1 MRDHI
6 QKEHETDFKCKECD
20 FKTKYKI
27 VRRRHMLNA
36 HKKPCKRCDHVAK
49 SEGDLNAHQQ
59 AEHGILTSSM
69 GFMVTSGDP
78 VSNNADVVEE
88 QIPDEE
94 VNSVDLVKKRKT
106 KIEYLMDERQVKS
119 SSKRQKEV
127 NQSFKDL
134 FLTQKKNVSNLQR
147 VHGAAPE
154 FVLIVKNNVQKPGGK
169 NAAATAGKYMVASR
183 GNLREMMFST
193 GIKFTEDFVMMAND
207 YDMQID
213 EYPDKNVK
221 S

>member
-78 VSNNADVVEE
+78 VSNNADVVEK
-88 QIPDEE
+88 QILSQKEI
-94 VNSVDLVKKRKT
+94 NSVDLVTKRKT
-106 KIEYLMDERQVKS
+106 KIE
-119 SSKRQKEV
+119 
-127 NQSFKDL
+127 
-134 FLTQKKNVSNLQR
+134 
-147 VHGAAPE
+147 
-154 FVLIVKNNVQKPGGK
+154 
-169 NAAATAGKYMVASR
+169 
-183 GNLREMMFST
+183 
-193 GIKFTEDFVMMAND
+193 
-207 YDMQID
+207 
-213 EYPDKNVK
+213 
-221 S
+221 